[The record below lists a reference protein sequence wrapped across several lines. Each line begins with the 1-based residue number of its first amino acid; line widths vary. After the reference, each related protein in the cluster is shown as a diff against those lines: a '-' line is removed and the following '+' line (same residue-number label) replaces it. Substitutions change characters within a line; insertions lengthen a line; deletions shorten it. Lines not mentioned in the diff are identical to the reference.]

1 MSLVLLLA
9 LLSLG
14 AADDALNLSRYLSS
28 PNVGRN
34 LSLVQLPAPFASL
47 PSHSGVFEI
56 SPGRFTFFWFFPH
69 PTNPAAPTMTWL
81 QGGPGA
87 SSLFGLFSE
96 HGPFSVAADGQTL
109 VPRATA
115 CA

>member
-1 MSLVLLLA
+1 MALLLLLA
-9 LLSLG
+9 LLALG

-34 LSLVQLPAPFASL
+34 LSRVALPAPFVALQSF
-47 PSHSGVFEI
+47 SGLFEI

-69 PTNPAAPTMTWL
+69 PDPAAPTMTWL

-96 HGPFSVAADGQTL
+96 HGPFSVSPDGQL

>member
-1 MSLVLLLA
+1 MALVLLLS

-14 AADDALNLSRYLSS
+14 AADNALNLSRYLSS
-28 PNVGRN
+28 PSIGRN
-34 LSLVQLPAPFASL
+34 LSLVALPAPFASL
-47 PSHSGVFEI
+47 VSHSGLFEI
-56 SPGRFTFFWFFPH
+56 APGRYTFFWFFPH

-87 SSLFGLFSE
+87 SSMFGLFSE
-96 HGPFSVAADGQTL
+96 HGPFSVAADGVTL